1 MAESERERRQ
11 SEHTAF
17 YETAVH
23 IPVDGIVLE
32 GNLAIPARTRG
43 VVLFAHGSGSSRHSP
58 RNRFV
63 AASLQ
68 NAGFATLLLDLLTAE
83 EEALDDQTGE
93 LRFDIEL
100 LAGRLVGATRWV
112 SAQSQTAKLPI
123 AYFGA
128 STGAAAALI
137 AATRTTVAAIVSR
150 GGRPD
155 LAGGAL
161 SRVVAPTLL
170 IVGGKDAQVLEL
182 NRKAFDLIPAQ
193 KRLEIVP
200 GATHLFEEPGTLK
213 AVADLAENW
222 FRIYLA
228 RADHT
233 KKVA

>member
-1 MAESERERRQ
+1 
-11 SEHTAF
+11 
-17 YETAVH
+17 
-23 IPVDGIVLE
+23 
-32 GNLAIPARTRG
+32 
-43 VVLFAHGSGSSRHSP
+43 
-58 RNRFV
+58 
-63 AASLQ
+63 
-68 NAGFATLLLDLLTAE
+68 LLTAE

-100 LAGRLVGATRWV
+100 LAGRLVGATRWA
-112 SAQSQTAKLPI
+112 SAQSQTVKLPI

-200 GATHLFEEPGTLK
+200 DATHLFEEPGTLK

-228 RADHT
+228 TADHA